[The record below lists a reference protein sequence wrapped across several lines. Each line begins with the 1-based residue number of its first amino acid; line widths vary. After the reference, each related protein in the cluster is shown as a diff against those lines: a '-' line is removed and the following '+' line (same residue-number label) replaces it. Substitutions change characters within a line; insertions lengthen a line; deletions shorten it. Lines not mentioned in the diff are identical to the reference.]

1 MPDDYKDFQR
11 EPSKPHQCMH
21 HYEKDGTRC
30 HAMAMHNEYM
40 CYAHRSDEIATVI
53 QNDMFLIENLDTH
66 AAIQKAYGD
75 IAHRLAC
82 NHIDLKRAQLL
93 ITTCRGAARNLRDAG
108 CPIHDRLTVM
118 SGITTSEPATE
129 PYHPERRLTLASI
142 HSFGQKGK
150 SKRRPPRSPTTRS
163 MSRQYQIVSPSRGG

>member
-1 MPDDYKDFQR
+1 MPDDYKDFRR

-75 IAHRLAC
+75 VAHRLAC

-93 ITTCRGAARNLRDAG
+93 TTTCRGAARNLRDAAAYRAAATATQALE
-108 CPIHDRLTVM
+108 PA
-118 SGITTSEPATE
+118 SEPAPE
-129 PYHPERRLTLASI
+129 HAAEACHPERCSALAPNGVEEPVLSLSKEPRDTPPAPETQTLSLI
-142 HSFGQKGK
+142 H
-150 SKRRPPRSPTTRS
+150 
-163 MSRQYQIVSPSRGG
+163 I